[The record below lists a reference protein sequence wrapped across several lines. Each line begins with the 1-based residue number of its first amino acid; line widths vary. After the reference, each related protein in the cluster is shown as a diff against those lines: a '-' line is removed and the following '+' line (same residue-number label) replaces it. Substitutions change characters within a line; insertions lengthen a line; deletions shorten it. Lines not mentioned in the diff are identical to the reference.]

1 LARYRLRFLLQE
13 FDLPQGETLIGRGPE
28 CRITIID
35 PLVSRNHA
43 RVWVEGDHATIEDL
57 GSRNGSRVND
67 HMVVGKQPLCDGDR
81 IRIGTQELVFTEV
94 DAAAPSGERKATG
107 FLCTCAHCQTPFPQE
122 MKSCPNCGS
131 EELESE
137 RVPGKGLDEEQGRQ
151 AWAMQLLMEMLQK
164 AVAMGRG
171 DDAERILGQAV
182 VSVEERMKAKTPLDA
197 AHIEALGAAAVGLS
211 RMQGNG
217 KWAKWVLELHERVA
231 RIPAFEVADEIW
243 KLPREERRK
252 LAPVVAALVKSAQGG
267 TWSPAERERLQRFQT
282 LSDALRGD

>member
-13 FDLPQGETLIGRGPE
+13 FDLPQGETMIGRGPE

-43 RVWVEGDHATIEDL
+43 RVLVAGAEATIEDL

-81 IRIGTQELVFTEV
+81 IRIGTQELVFSQV
-94 DAAAPSGERKATG
+94 DAVAPSGERKATG
-107 FLCTCAHCQTPFPQE
+107 FLCTCAQCHTPFPQE
-122 MKSCPNCGS
+122 MQRCPNCGS
-131 EELESE
+131 AELESE

-151 AWAMQLLMEMLQK
+151 AWALQLLMEMLQK
-164 AVAMGRG
+164 AMAMGRS

-182 VSVEERMKAKTPLDA
+182 ATVEERMKTKTPLEPV
-197 AHIEALGAAAVGLS
+197 HIEALGAAAVGLS

-217 KWAKWVLELHERVA
+217 KWAKWVLELHERMA
-231 RIPAFEVADEIW
+231 KIPPFEVADEIW
-243 KLPREERRK
+243 KLPPEERRK
-252 LAPVVAALVKSAQGG
+252 LAPAVAALVKSAHDGI
-267 TWSPAERERLQRFQT
+267 WSPAERERLQRFQT
-282 LSDALRGD
+282 LSDALRGG